1 MKNLFAGIEKEKIE
15 RLIKI
20 INQMDSD
27 NDGIKSASLNAADKF
42 LKKEGF
48 SWSEVAQA
56 IDWASNQ
63 NQSLSS
69 RSKTKKTENT
79 ASQTNEQKNEHN
91 KYRDYSEAIRRED
104 EEKKQK
110 QNQFYQ
116 AEFQKEYYKKYG
128 ATARI
133 INVQNGANLR
143 RVVLKID
150 NVFIKSNILSPADAM
165 FYHAN
170 LNKLIKVDVEK
181 NGRSWTIQNPR
192 KT

>member
-69 RSKTKKTENT
+69 RSKNKKTENT

-91 KYRDYSEAIRRED
+91 RYRDYSEAIRRED

-116 AEFQKEYYKKYG
+116 AESEKEYYKKYG

-133 INVQNGANLR
+133 INVQNGTNLR

-150 NVFIKSNILSPADAM
+150 NVFIKSKILSPKDAM